1 MRFNTP
7 LPLSVSCAL
16 LLLVIS
22 SSTGAQPPRAA
33 SSDEDDSILTPPVAL
48 QAGYCDVDA
57 GRLYYEVFGEGP
69 AIVLIHDGLLH
80 SEVWDNQIG
89 PLSAR
94 YKVIRYDRRGYGRS
108 DAPTQPFS
116 NVDDLHALLAHLDV
130 PRAVLIGSSA
140 GGGLAI
146 DYTLQHRDM
155 VNGLVLCGA
164 VVNGLGYSSHFIF
177 RAYGNFG
184 PDMET
189 TLQRW
194 IDDPYSVAPGNDEAR
209 ARVGELLRANPQSL
223 DFSKARLEQ
232 RPPFSAVTRLP
243 EIAVPTLIITGEKD
257 IPDVLAHAGA
267 IEAGIAGSSR
277 IVLKDAGHLCYLEQ
291 PEAFNAAMLDF
302 LSLLPLHLR
311 AELEAAQGGE
321 AARTP
326 LETGFAE
333 VNGTRL
339 YYEMKGEGPPLVM
352 IHGGLVDRRMWD
364 EQFETFARQCKVIR
378 YDARGYGLSDGPPGP
393 YHDEEDLRRLLS
405 HLGIDKSHI
414 MGLSMGGRI
423 AIDFA
428 LEHPEMTAS
437 LIAVGPGLSG
447 YQFSSPEFEDYITQ
461 FRAASESGDL
471 SQTVECALRAWT
483 DGPRRPPEEVNPAVR
498 EKVRA
503 MSMENM
509 RPGKNLAR
517 PQWPDP
523 PAIDRLA
530 DIKAPTLALVGD
542 LDMPDIHSIVDLVA
556 DGVPGAKKVV
566 IEGAAHMVNMEQPQ
580 AFDDAVVEFLSSIT
594 PGGLPEPAAAP
605 ILDSGYITVNGVTLY
620 CEIMGTGEPLVL
632 VHGFRHDRR
641 TWDGHFQA
649 LAEHYRVIRYDLAG
663 HGLSKHPPGTE
674 IGCENL
680 RDLLACLGIEKA
692 RFIGHGM
699 GGRICID
706 FALQYPEMVE
716 KLIVVSSGM
725 AGIQLGAPAVEA
737 NNAAM
742 IEALRRGDVETA
754 SEYFTRSWT
763 DGPHRPP
770 EEVDPELRNHCLA
783 MVRHAM
789 EPGRAAGI
797 AAVPEPPSVERLGE
811 ISAPLLVIVG
821 ELDQP
826 TVRQIA
832 DMLAEQVQGARKV
845 VIPGAAHMAHMEEPE
860 EFRRIVR
867 EFLVGM

>member
-1 MRFNTP
+1 M
-7 LPLSVSCAL
+7 V
-16 LLLVIS
+16 
-22 SSTGAQPPRAA
+22 
-33 SSDEDDSILTPPVAL
+33 
-48 QAGYCDVDA
+48 
-57 GRLYYEVFGEGP
+57 
-69 AIVLIHDGLLH
+69 
-80 SEVWDNQIG
+80 
-89 PLSAR
+89 
-94 YKVIRYDRRGYGRS
+94 
-108 DAPTQPFS
+108 
-116 NVDDLHALLAHLDV
+116 HLDV
-130 PRAVLIGSSA
+130 PRAVLMGSSA

-146 DYTLQHRDM
+146 DFTLQHPDM
-155 VNGLVLCGA
+155 VDGLILVGA
-164 VVNGLGYSSHFIF
+164 VVNGLGYSSHFFF

-184 PDMET
+184 PDLET

-209 ARVGELLRANPQSL
+209 ARVGELLRANPQNL
-223 DFSKARLEQ
+223 DFTKSRLEQ
-232 RPPFSAVTRLP
+232 PPPLAALKRLG
-243 EIAVPTLIITGEKD
+243 EIAVPTLIISGEKD

-291 PEAFNAAMLDF
+291 PEAFNAAVEDF
-302 LSLLPLHLR
+302 LSLLPVHLR
-311 AELEAAQGGE
+311 GELEAAQGK
-321 AARTP
+321 AAASPPR
-326 LETGFAE
+326 ETGFAE

-339 YYEMKGEGPPLVM
+339 YYEVQGAGVPVVM

-364 EQFETFARQCKVIR
+364 EQFKTFARQCRVIR

-393 YHDEEDLRRLLS
+393 YHDEEDLRELLA
-405 HLGIDKSHI
+405 HLGIDNAHI
-414 MGLSMGGRI
+414 IGLSMGGRI

-447 YQFSSPEFEDYITQ
+447 YQFSSPEFEQYIKQ
-461 FRAASESGDL
+461 WRAARESGDL
-471 SQTVECALRAWT
+471 SQTGECALRAWT
-483 DGPRRPPEEVNPAVR
+483 DGPRRPPEEVNPDVR

-509 RPGKNLAR
+509 RPGRNLAQ
-517 PQWPDP
+517 PQSPDP
-523 PAIDRLA
+523 PAIERLG
-530 DIKAPTLALVGD
+530 DIKAPTLAIVGE
-542 LDMPDIHSIVDLVA
+542 LDMPDIRSIVDLIA
-556 DGVPGAKKVV
+556 EGVPGAKKLI
-566 IEGAAHMVNMEQPQ
+566 IEGAAHMVNMEQPK
-580 AFDDAVVEFLSSIT
+580 AFDEAVLEFLSSIT
-594 PGGLPEPAAAP
+594 PGGLPAPAAAP
-605 ILDSGYITVNGVTLY
+605 ALDYGFITVNGVTLY
-620 CEIMGTGEPLVL
+620 VEIMGAGEPLVL

-663 HGLSKHPPGTE
+663 HGLSKRSPGTE

-680 RDLLACLGIEKA
+680 RDLLAYLGIDKA
-692 RFIGHGM
+692 HFIGHGM

-706 FALQYPEMVE
+706 FALEYPEMVE

-725 AGIQLGAPAVEA
+725 AGIQLGAPAVQE

-742 IEALRRGDVETA
+742 IQALRRGDVQTA

-770 EEVDPELRNHCLA
+770 EGVDRGLREHCLA

-789 EPGRAAGI
+789 EPGRNAGI
-797 AAVPEPPSVERLGE
+797 ATIPDPPPIERLGDLQ
-811 ISAPLLVIVG
+811 APLLVIVG

-826 TVRQIA
+826 TVRQIGEILTERIEHA
-832 DMLAEQVQGARKV
+832 HKIEIRGV
-845 VIPGAAHMAHMEEPE
+845 AHMAHLERPE

-867 EFLVGM
+867 DFLVGI